1 MSAPEFL
8 ETLREI
14 ESYGLVVVAAD
25 DDEISEALTEL
36 AMASEEGEQ

>member
-25 DDEISEALTEL
+25 DAEIAEALREL
-36 AMASEEGEQ
+36 AMAGGEEGD